1 MCDCLELFSFCSFAI
16 LDVKIFELCDKGAK
30 FFLKIFLIGLV
41 FNWMG
46 MFFLR
51 AEALGAEQPV
61 EADASI
67 RARQEK
73 EASDTIEADN
83 LGPLVYL
90 TPQRMETLTYK
101 IISNAESECAFDDNN
116 EMSNRLL
123 REIDS
128 LMHL

>member
-1 MCDCLELFSFCSFAI
+1 M
-16 LDVKIFELCDKGAK
+16 K
-30 FFLKIFLIGLV
+30 FFLDYFWTGLV
-41 FNWMG
+41 FNCMWMV
-46 MFFLR
+46 FLR
-51 AEALGAEQPV
+51 AEAPGAEQPV
-61 EADASI
+61 EADTSV

>member
-1 MCDCLELFSFCSFAI
+1 MQKNGKSNTRNE
-16 LDVKIFELCDKGAK
+16 
-30 FFLKIFLIGLV
+30 FFLDYFWTWLV

-46 MFFLR
+46 MVFLR
-51 AEALGAEQPV
+51 AEPPGAEQPV
-61 EADASI
+61 EADASV

-73 EASDTIEADN
+73 KASDTIEADN

-116 EMSNRLL
+116 EKSNWLL
-123 REIDS
+123 RKIYS

>member
-1 MCDCLELFSFCSFAI
+1 MQKYGKSNTRNEIFFELF
-16 LDVKIFELCDKGAK
+16 LDRVGFQLDGD
-30 FFLKIFLIGLV
+30 V
-41 FNWMG
+41 
-46 MFFLR
+46 FLR
-51 AEALGAEQPV
+51 AEALGAEQPIG
-61 EADASI
+61 ADTSV

>member
-1 MCDCLELFSFCSFAI
+1 M
-16 LDVKIFELCDKGAK
+16 KIFFGMIGFQLDGDV
-30 FFLKIFLIGLV
+30 FFYGLKPLARD
-41 FNWMG
+41 N
-46 MFFLR
+46 
-51 AEALGAEQPV
+51 ALYG
-61 EADASI
+61 ADASV

-73 EASDTIEADN
+73 EANDTIEADN

-101 IISNAESECAFDDNN
+101 IISNAEPECAFDDNN

>member
-1 MCDCLELFSFCSFAI
+1 MGWPSIIISCKNREK
-16 LDVKIFELCDKGAK
+16 VTRKM
-30 FFLKIFLIGLV
+30 KIFLDCFWTGLV
-41 FNWMG
+41 FNWME
-46 MFFLR
+46 MAFLYR
-51 AEALGAEQPV
+51 LRSLARDNALYGADTSV
-61 EADASI
+61 

-73 EASDTIEADN
+73 VASDTIEADN

>member
-1 MCDCLELFSFCSFAI
+1 MKKYGKSNTRNEIFFGLFFGSGWFS
-16 LDVKIFELCDKGAK
+16 
-30 FFLKIFLIGLV
+30 IG
-41 FNWMG
+41 WG
-46 MFFLR
+46 CFFLR
-51 AEALGAEQPV
+51 AEAPGAEQPV
-61 EADASI
+61 GADASV

-83 LGPLVYL
+83 LVPLVYL

>member
-1 MCDCLELFSFCSFAI
+1 M
-16 LDVKIFELCDKGAK
+16 K
-30 FFLKIFLIGLV
+30 FFLKIFWIGFV
-41 FNWMG
+41 FNWIG

-51 AEALGAEQPV
+51 AEALGAEQPIG
-61 EADASI
+61 ADASV